1 MPKQL
6 FRTFRYFYIY
16 LELEFKSSLTL
27 GGILLM
33 NKIHAKSFNDGD
45 IVTGLVIVLYAM
57 NFRQGWVYL
66 EDCWY

>member
-1 MPKQL
+1 
-6 FRTFRYFYIY
+6 
-16 LELEFKSSLTL
+16 
-27 GGILLM
+27 M